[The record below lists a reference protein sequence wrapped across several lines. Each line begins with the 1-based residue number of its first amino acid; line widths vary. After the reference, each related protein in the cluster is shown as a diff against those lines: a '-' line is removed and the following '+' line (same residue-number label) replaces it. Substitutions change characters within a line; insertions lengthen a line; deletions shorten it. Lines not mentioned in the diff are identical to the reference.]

1 MGAQAAHFVARSAL
15 RLRTDGSDSY
25 PRLAAPPRITAS
37 NLLTNYPTFCQQ
49 FVRVRYDA
57 LVLCAGGASSL
68 YPRP

>member
-1 MGAQAAHFVARSAL
+1 MRAARFVARSAP
-15 RLRTDGSDSY
+15 RLHTDGSDSH
-25 PRLAAPPRITAS
+25 PRAGFAAPLAAS